1 MELECISYEHIL
13 HVFYEQKQKNILQIL
28 SFLTCVDKS
37 CSLSGR
43 LQHVMQCE
51 KDRDT
56 YFLEKSQT
64 HAASSGKRP
73 NCVSP
78 VSCLFLTFS
87 SAVNS
92 GAESFIDVR
101 ILSSSLEA
109 KLTVCFCA
117 LHGDEEVLE
126 LTIVHLLNRRLKV

>member
-1 MELECISYEHIL
+1 MKRTEIHISWRSHKHML
-13 HVFYEQKQKNILQIL
+13 LQVVKGQTVCLL
-28 SFLTCVDKS
+28 S
-37 CSLSGR
+37 
-43 LQHVMQCE
+43 
-51 KDRDT
+51 
-56 YFLEKSQT
+56 
-64 HAASSGKRP
+64 
-73 NCVSP
+73 
-78 VSCLFLTFS
+78 SCLFLTFS

-126 LTIVHLLNRRLKV
+126 PTIVRLLNRRLKV